1 VAGIVTNI
9 HKITT
14 HKGQSMLFVVL
25 EDSTA
30 STEIIVFPKTLDLT
44 FQLWEDENKVIV
56 EGKVSNKDGQTKIL
70 VESATLITEEY
81 LNNINA
87 KNLAKEKLWLIL
99 PYGFAKEKMND
110 LKKILDTSPGLSPV
124 YLQINNGQIRK
135 IKTDLKVLP
144 NEELQNK
151 ITEFLGPDSWK
162 VNKDDL

>member
-1 VAGIVTNI
+1 
-9 HKITT
+9 
-14 HKGQSMLFVVL
+14 
-25 EDSTA
+25 
-30 STEIIVFPKTLDLT
+30 
-44 FQLWEDENKVIV
+44 
-56 EGKVSNKDGQTKIL
+56 
-70 VESATLITEEY
+70 
-81 LNNINA
+81 
-87 KNLAKEKLWLIL
+87 
-99 PYGFAKEKMND
+99 MND